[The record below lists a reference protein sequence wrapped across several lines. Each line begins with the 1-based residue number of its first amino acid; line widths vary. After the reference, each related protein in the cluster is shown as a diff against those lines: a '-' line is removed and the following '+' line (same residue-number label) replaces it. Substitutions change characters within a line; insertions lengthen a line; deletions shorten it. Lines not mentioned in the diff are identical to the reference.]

1 MFLVRHC
8 SYSFKFISNHYG
20 EYKVESVLKPPTE
33 SKFTSGE
40 SWCRNL
46 FMAEFVPHVKVLQMQ
61 FLWCLRWSR
70 FGEGLLTQEMQQVF
84 PLGVQGNVEVWCPG
98 TNRFTATEEDVM
110 GQRWVACMFSGA
122 ETVQHWISPFQLGSV
137 GREWQWTSS
146 LILFPSNWKQLWN
159 VCVIQSGSG
168 KIPLMHHELAL
179 AEKVSFIKKKKN
191 KKQNKQKKT
200 TTNPRK
206 TQIWQNI
213 KGLTKPT
220 RVGGIR
226 IIDFGFCAAIGPLKW
241 NMLRLKAFELSSPSL
256 GLKAFEPLTMS
267 MRSFTSSL
275 QKARDVWNF
284 PDVFSSWRVSCC
296 SFSGKQMKCVLLHPI
311 TELLAHVAFLGWC
324 DKAAVQQLLE
334 DVELLN
340 PCYAKMFV
348 ISTLILLDSNLTA
361 AVSSYCCKD

>member
-1 MFLVRHC
+1 MAMDLFTHFV
-8 SYSFKFISNHYG
+8 S
-20 EYKVESVLKPPTE
+20 LK
-33 SKFTSGE
+33 
-40 SWCRNL
+40 L
-46 FMAEFVPHVKVLQMQ
+46 
-61 FLWCLRWSR
+61 
-70 FGEGLLTQEMQQVF
+70 
-84 PLGVQGNVEVWCPG
+84 
-98 TNRFTATEEDVM
+98 
-110 GQRWVACMFSGA
+110 
-122 ETVQHWISPFQLGSV
+122 ETVVKCLCHPKWFREDSSYASRACT
-137 GREWQWTSS
+137 GRE
-146 LILFPSNWKQLWN
+146 
-159 VCVIQSGSG
+159 G
-168 KIPLMHHELAL
+168 KLYQ
-179 AEKVSFIKKKKN
+179 KKKN

-311 TELLAHVAFLGWC
+311 TELLAHVAFLG
-324 DKAAVQQLLE
+324 
-334 DVELLN
+334 
-340 PCYAKMFV
+340 
-348 ISTLILLDSNLTA
+348 
-361 AVSSYCCKD
+361 